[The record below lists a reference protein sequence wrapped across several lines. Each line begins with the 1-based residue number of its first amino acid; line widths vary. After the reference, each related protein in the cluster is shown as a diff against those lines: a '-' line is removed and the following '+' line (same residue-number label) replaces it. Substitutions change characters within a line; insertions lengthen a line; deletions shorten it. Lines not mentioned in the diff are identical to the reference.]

1 MGSEMCIRD
10 RAVWL
15 LILLLCFCAGLG
27 RVNDDNQKIYSV
39 IFLAI
44 IGLTAFELLFE
55 ARARY
60 LYTYVPVYCI
70 LAGIGA
76 KKIINACEIFYRR

>member
-1 MGSEMCIRD
+1 MITKRYTAS
-10 RAVWL
+10 
-15 LILLLCFCAGLG
+15 
-27 RVNDDNQKIYSV
+27 Y
-39 IFLAI
+39 FLAI

-76 KKIINACEIFYRR
+76 KKIINACEIFYPDVNNFCRCAELSNTRNIFC